1 MTKDQLI
8 ANFSLED
15 YNFYRSLSYAQDAS
29 ILELG
34 FNFLSNARAAL
45 HSTNDMEFPCLHA
58 CLGSITYPRKFLQT
72 IEPTALNLQ
81 TLAAAY
87 GVVLT
92 PITSMDDINANTILY
107 IGTFDK
113 IAHAYLTIPFPMPG
127 ALKQVILFDT
137 NREHVVEKFDT
148 IDEVSPSCKASLAF
162 KVSTLL
168 ITDSE
173 QSPCNISLFDL

>member
-15 YNFYRSLSYAQDAS
+15 YNFHRSLSYAQDAS
-29 ILELG
+29 IIELG
-34 FNFLSNARAAL
+34 FNFLSNAKAAVFETL
-45 HSTNDMEFPCLHA
+45 QLDQPCLHA
-58 CLGSITYPRKFLQT
+58 CLSSITYPRKHLQT

-137 NREHVVEKFDT
+137 NREHVVEKFDS
-148 IDEVSPSCKASLAF
+148 IDDVKPSCKASLAF
-162 KVSTLL
+162 KVSTLFV
-168 ITDSE
+168 TDSE

>member
-1 MTKDQLI
+1 MTKTDLLS
-8 ANFSLED
+8 NFSLED
-15 YNFYRSLSYAQDAS
+15 YNFHRSLSYAQDAS
-29 ILELG
+29 IIELG

-58 CLGSITYPRKFLQT
+58 CLGSITYPRKHLQS

-107 IGTFDK
+107 IGTSDK

-162 KVSTLL
+162 KVSTLFV
-168 ITDSE
+168 TDSE

>member
-1 MTKDQLI
+1 MTKTDLLL
-8 ANFSLED
+8 NFSLED
-15 YNFYRSLSYAQDAS
+15 YNFHRSLSYAQDAS
-29 ILELG
+29 IIELG

-45 HSTNDMEFPCLHA
+45 HSTNDMESPCLHA
-58 CLGSITYPRKFLQT
+58 CLGSITWPRKFLQS

-113 IAHAYLTIPFPMPG
+113 IAHAYLTVPFPMPG

-168 ITDSE
+168 MTDSE

>member
-1 MTKDQLI
+1 MTKTDLLS
-8 ANFSLED
+8 NFSLKD
-15 YNFYRSLSYAQDAS
+15 YNFYRSPSYASDAS
-29 ILELG
+29 VFELG

-58 CLGSITYPRKFLQT
+58 CLGSITWPRKFLQS
-72 IEPTALNLQ
+72 IESTALNLQ

-92 PITSMDDINANTILY
+92 PITSMDDISVNTILY

-127 ALKQVILFDT
+127 ALEQVILFDT

-148 IDEVSPSCKASLAF
+148 IDDVKPSCKASLAF

-168 ITDSE
+168 MTDAE

>member
-1 MTKDQLI
+1 MTKTDLLS
-8 ANFSLED
+8 NFSLED
-15 YNFYRSLSYAQDAS
+15 YNFFRSISYAQDAS

-45 HSTNDMEFPCLHA
+45 HSTQDLSSPCLHA
-58 CLGSITYPRKFLQT
+58 CLGSITYPRKFLQS

-113 IAHAYLTIPFPMPG
+113 IAHAYLTIPFPIPG

-148 IDEVSPSCKASLAF
+148 IDEVTPSCKASLAF

-168 ITDSE
+168 MTDSE

>member
-15 YNFYRSLSYAQDAS
+15 YNFHRSLSYAQDAS
-29 ILELG
+29 IIELG
-34 FNFLSNARAAL
+34 FNFLSNAKAAVFETL
-45 HSTNDMEFPCLHA
+45 QLDQPCLHA
-58 CLGSITYPRKFLQT
+58 CLSSITYPRKHLHG

-92 PITSMDDINANTILY
+92 PITSMDDVTANTILC

-148 IDEVSPSCKASLAF
+148 IDEVTPSCKASLAF

-168 ITDSE
+168 MTDSE

>member
-1 MTKDQLI
+1 MTKTDLLS
-8 ANFSLED
+8 NFLLED
-15 YNFYRSLSYAQDAS
+15 YSSYRSLSYASDAS

-58 CLGSITYPRKFLQT
+58 CLGSITYPRKFLQS
-72 IEPTALNLQ
+72 IESTALNLQ

-92 PITSMDDINANTILY
+92 QITSMDDINANTILY

-113 IAHAYLTIPFPMPG
+113 VAHAYLTIPFPMPG

-148 IDEVSPSCKASLAF
+148 IDEVTPSCKASLAF

-168 ITDSE
+168 MTDSE

>member
-1 MTKDQLI
+1 MTKSDLLS
-8 ANFSLED
+8 NFSLED
-15 YNFYRSLSYAQDAS
+15 YNFYRSLSYASDAS
-29 ILELG
+29 IFELG

-58 CLGSITYPRKFLQT
+58 CLGSITYPRKFLQS
-72 IEPTALNLQ
+72 IESTALNLQ

-92 PITSMDDINANTILY
+92 PITSMDDIDINTILY

-127 ALKQVILFDT
+127 ALEQVILFDT

-148 IDEVSPSCKASLAF
+148 IDEVTPSCKASLAF

-168 ITDSE
+168 MTDSE

>member
-1 MTKDQLI
+1 MTKTDLLS
-8 ANFSLED
+8 NFSLED
-15 YNFYRSLSYAQDAS
+15 YNFFRSTSYAPDAS
-29 ILELG
+29 TFELG

-45 HSTNDMEFPCLHA
+45 HSTQDMEFPCLHA
-58 CLGSITYPRKFLQT
+58 CLGSITYPRKFLQS
-72 IEPTALNLQ
+72 IESTALNLQ

-92 PITSMDDINANTILY
+92 PITSMGDIDVNTILY

-127 ALKQVILFDT
+127 ALNQVILFDT

-148 IDEVSPSCKASLAF
+148 IDEVTPSCKASLAF

-168 ITDSE
+168 MTDSE

>member
-1 MTKDQLI
+1 MTKTDLLS
-8 ANFSLED
+8 NFSLED
-15 YNFYRSLSYAQDAS
+15 YNFFRSTSYAQDAS

-45 HSTNDMEFPCLHA
+45 HSTQDMASPCLHA
-58 CLGSITYPRKFLQT
+58 CLGSITYPRKFLQS

-148 IDEVSPSCKASLAF
+148 IDEVTPSCKASLAF

-168 ITDSE
+168 MTDSE

>member
-8 ANFSLED
+8 ANFSFED
-15 YNFYRSLSYAQDAS
+15 YNFHRSLSYAQDAS
-29 ILELG
+29 IIELG
-34 FNFLSNARAAL
+34 FNFLSNAKAAVFETL
-45 HSTNDMEFPCLHA
+45 QLDQPCLHA
-58 CLGSITYPRKFLQT
+58 CLSSITYPRKHLQG
-72 IEPTALNLQ
+72 IEPMALNLQ

-168 ITDSE
+168 MTDSE

>member
-29 ILELG
+29 VFELG
-34 FNFLSNARAAL
+34 LNFLSNARAAL
-45 HSTNDMEFPCLHA
+45 HSTNDMESPCLHA
-58 CLGSITYPRKFLQT
+58 CLGSITWPRKFLQS
-72 IEPTALNLQ
+72 IESTALNLQ

-92 PITSMDDINANTILY
+92 PITSMDDISANTILY

-113 IAHAYLTIPFPMPG
+113 MAHAYLTVPFPMPG
-127 ALKQVILFDT
+127 ALKQVVLFDT

-148 IDEVSPSCKASLAF
+148 IDEVTPSCKASLAF

-168 ITDSE
+168 MTDSE

>member
-1 MTKDQLI
+1 MTKTDLL

-15 YNFYRSLSYAQDAS
+15 YNFYRSLSYAPDAS
-29 ILELG
+29 ILELE

-45 HSTNDMEFPCLHA
+45 HSTMDMEFPCLHA

-168 ITDSE
+168 MTDSE

>member
-15 YNFYRSLSYAQDAS
+15 YNFHRSLSYAQDAS
-29 ILELG
+29 IIELG
-34 FNFLSNARAAL
+34 FNFLSNAKAAVFETL
-45 HSTNDMEFPCLHA
+45 QLDQPCLHA
-58 CLGSITYPRKFLQT
+58 CLSSITYPRKHLQS

-92 PITSMDDINANTILY
+92 PITSMDDCITNTILY
-107 IGTFDK
+107 VGTHEK
-113 IAHAYLTIPFPMPG
+113 KAHAYLTIPFAMPK

-137 NREHVVEKFDT
+137 LKEDVVQLY
-148 IDEVSPSCKASLAF
+148 EVLDDVKPSTKAALAF
-162 KVSTLL
+162 KVSTLFM
-168 ITDSE
+168 TDSE

>member
-1 MTKDQLI
+1 MTKTDLLS
-8 ANFSLED
+8 NFSLED
-15 YNFYRSLSYAQDAS
+15 YNFYRSLSYTSDAS
-29 ILELG
+29 IRELE

-137 NREHVVEKFDT
+137 NREHVVEKFDS

-168 ITDSE
+168 MTDSE